1 MSKHAKERPSE
12 TNSLA
17 PVFGGGNGF
26 DEAEDK
32 AWGIVPRVLESLKD
46 SKVTKDSIE
55 YMREKG
61 NTMIDEEYP

>member
-1 MSKHAKERPSE
+1 MSKHAKERSSE

-32 AWGIVPRVLESLKD
+32 AWGIVPRVLESIRD

-55 YMREKG
+55 LMRERA
-61 NTMIDEEYP
+61 NTMIDKEYS